1 MQALITT
8 TPGTPSRST
17 QAAVVIF
24 GTYSAQRA
32 ADDGLGPHTAAH
44 QQETQDRSDQR
55 FPQVRGPELGL
66 RGVGRVG
73 IEPTTGGL

>member
-8 TPGTPSRST
+8 RPDTPSRST

-32 ADDGLGPHTAAH
+32 ADDGHGPHTAAH
-44 QQETQDRSDQR
+44 QQESQDRKDQR
-55 FPQVRGPELGL
+55 FPQFRGPNLGL
-66 RGVGRVG
+66 R
-73 IEPTTGGL
+73 